1 MDLKK
6 LKEVREMRRITLKG
20 LSKAVG
26 VNRNRLSRI
35 EQGAVNPSYE
45 TVEAIV
51 KELGFELVL
60 VLK

>member
-1 MDLKK
+1 MELKK
-6 LKEVREMRRITLKG
+6 LKEVREMRRITLKE

-35 EQGAVNPSYE
+35 EQGVVNPSYE